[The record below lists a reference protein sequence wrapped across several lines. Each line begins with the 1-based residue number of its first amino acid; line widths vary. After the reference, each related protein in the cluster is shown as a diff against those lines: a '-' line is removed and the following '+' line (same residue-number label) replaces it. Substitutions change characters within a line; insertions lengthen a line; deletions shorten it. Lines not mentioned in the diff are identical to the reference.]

1 MSTPKLKLKF
11 CLFFFR
17 ERFFFLS
24 FFLVQPFQSSYR
36 RVEGGRSVRY
46 LDAEDG
52 ESAME
57 GADGARHDS
66 HLAETNLKPR
76 GGESSHGRL
85 VISTWDGHTAA
96 AETGTIS
103 TCVVRVIK
111 ALDCGSG
118 QYVVKEGV
126 SGRRVRC
133 AGAKRCTLHALVPLA
148 PADLYN
154 TPMPCPA
161 HAYAHLGSDVHLS
174 SLFLAFFRMT

>member
-1 MSTPKLKLKF
+1 
-11 CLFFFR
+11 
-17 ERFFFLS
+17 
-24 FFLVQPFQSSYR
+24 
-36 RVEGGRSVRY
+36 VRY

-52 ESAME
+52 ESSME

-85 VISTWDGHTAA
+85 VTSTWDGHNAA
-96 AETGTIS
+96 AETGAIS

-161 HAYAHLGSDVHLS
+161 HAYAHLGSDVYLS
-174 SLFLAFFRMT
+174 SLFLALFRMT